1 MKLQFRV
8 LYRQFLFRMVDI
20 ELLSAHAQGD
30 MSKLFGQFAALLLF
44 ISLLFSVPALG
55 FVGANAPALEQL
67 LAAFSVEH
75 FLIATT
81 MLVVGL
87 FAVLSWDSTFPDR
100 RDVLILSPLPV
111 SALTFFLARVAAIAT
126 ALSLAVALLHVP
138 AGLAWPLGLN
148 YRSGAQTVPA
158 FTYDPPAGPVDAN
171 SLESMLSRE
180 LAGAQ
185 KPGGPLAP
193 GTGAGLAIGIV
204 KNGSRRV
211 FTFGTAKPNSMFE
224 IGSISKTFTGLLL
237 AQMVEQGKVR
247 LDEPVRELLPEGTV
261 AKPSGKEIT
270 LLDLATQ
277 QSGLPLMPGN
287 MNTVD
292 KDNPYSDYRAA
303 DLYDYLA
310 KRGVRKPAD
319 ARFLY
324 SNLGFGLLG
333 QALADRGGAAWPD
346 LVRSTI
352 SGPLGMT
359 ETVVSLSSDQ
369 QKQFIQGHD
378 GDHRPV
384 HAWDVAEGLAG
395 AGALR
400 SSVGD
405 MLTYLEANLH
415 PEKLGSATAGATSPR
430 ASLSTALR
438 RSHQLQADAGPRTRI
453 ALGWLYNADSGTYYH
468 SGGTG
473 GYSSYSCFNPKGDYA
488 VIVLLNSSPSLPFA
502 DLLGEHIRQRL
513 AGEPA
518 LSLGLLSIPA
528 SGGIS
533 RFFRLLAAYWITVLA
548 AGTFVFCC
556 VLGMQGLVAQL
567 LPRRWF
573 LRVSSFLQ
581 LAVIAAFVSVYFLH
595 PMLATPETILQAQ
608 SHGMLSWSPSYW
620 FLGFFQHLS
629 GSPAL
634 APLARRA
641 WIALAIAGCGA
652 AAVYLLS
659 YFRML
664 RRIVEEPDIV
674 PLARGSWLPG
684 VGSAF
689 GRAVVEFSMRTLMRS
704 RRHRV
709 ILAFYL
715 GTGLAITIYLLKG
728 AAAQLQSS
736 AASAS
741 GPWQQFE
748 LPLLAASI
756 VMMGCWIV
764 GTRAVF
770 SLPLDLRANWIF
782 RVVPLGGGQACM
794 AARRRSLFA
803 LSVAPVC
810 AASAVLFF
818 SIAPWRMAVEHLVV
832 LVLLSI
838 ILAELCLGG
847 EQRIPFTCS
856 YLPGKSNFHLT
867 FWLCVSLIVALI
879 RRAAEFEQHALEEPR
894 HYASLVGVLAILAI
908 LARWRNAAAT
918 LDEDAVQFEAEEN
931 DSILVLGL
939 HDAEFSSDRR
949 QSSF

>member
-8 LYRQFLFRMVDI
+8 LFRQFLFRMVDV

-44 ISLLFSVPALG
+44 LSLLFSIPALG
-55 FVGANAPALEQL
+55 FAGVNTPPLEQL

-111 SALTFFLARVAAIAT
+111 SARTFFLARVAAIAT

-148 YRSGAQTVPA
+148 YRANAQKIPA
-158 FTYDPPAGPVDAN
+158 LTYDPVVGPVDAN
-171 SLESMLSRE
+171 SLQSMLSRE
-180 LAGAQ
+180 LGGAQ
-185 KPGGPLAP
+185 RPGGPLAP
-193 GTGAGLAIGIV
+193 GTGAGLAIGV
-204 KNGSRRV
+204 LKHGSRRV
-211 FTFGTAKPNSMFE
+211 FTFGTAKPDSVFE

-270 LLDLATQ
+270 LLDLAMQ
-277 QSGLPLMPGN
+277 QSGLPLMPSN

-292 KDNPYSDYRAA
+292 KDNPYSEYRAA

-310 KRGVRKPAD
+310 KRGVGKPAD
-319 ARFLY
+319 AHFVY

-333 QALADRGGAAWPD
+333 RALAERGGATWPD

-352 SGPLGMT
+352 SGPLEMKD
-359 ETVVSLSSDQ
+359 TVVSLSPDQ
-369 QKQFIQGHD
+369 QDRFIQGHD
-378 GDHRPV
+378 GEHRPV
-384 HAWDVAEGLAG
+384 HAWDLADGLAG

-400 SSVGD
+400 STAGD

-415 PEKLGSATAGATSPR
+415 PEKLGPVPVGATPPR
-430 ASLSTALR
+430 ASLSAALQK
-438 RSHQLQADAGPRTRI
+438 SHQLQTDVGPRTRI
-453 ALGWLYNADSGTYYH
+453 ALAWLYSADSGTYYH

-518 LSLGLLSIPA
+518 LSLDLLSIPA

-533 RFFRLLAAYWITVLA
+533 RFFRLLAAYWITMLA

-567 LPRRWF
+567 LPRRLF

-581 LAVIAAFVSVYFLH
+581 LAAFAAFVSVYFLQ
-595 PMLATPETILQAQ
+595 PMLATPTTILEAQ

-620 FLGFFQHLS
+620 FLGFFQQLS

-641 WIALAIAGCGA
+641 WIALAIAGCGTA
-652 AAVYLLS
+652 AIYLLS

-664 RRIVEEPDIV
+664 RKIVEEPDIV

-684 VGSAF
+684 IGSAF
-689 GRAVVEFSMRTLMRS
+689 GRAVVQFSVRTLMRS

-715 GTGLAITIYLLKG
+715 GIGLAITIFLLKG
-728 AAAQLQSS
+728 SAAQLQSS
-736 AASAS
+736 AASAR
-741 GPWQQFE
+741 GPWQH
-748 LPLLAASI
+748 LSAPLLAASI
-756 VMMGCWIV
+756 VIMGCWIV

-782 RVVPLGGGQACM
+782 RIVPLGAGPACL
-794 AARRRSLFA
+794 AARRRALFA

-818 SIAPWRMAVEHLVV
+818 SIAPWRMAAGHVVV
-832 LVLLSI
+832 LGLLSI
-838 ILAELCLGG
+838 ILAELCLAG

-856 YLPGKSNFHLT
+856 YLPGKSKVHLA
-867 FWLCVSLIVALI
+867 FWISVGLIVAVI
-879 RRAAEFEQHALEEPR
+879 RRAAEFERQALDKPR
-894 HYASLVGVLAILAI
+894 NYALLVGSLAILAI

-918 LDEDAVQFEAEEN
+918 LDEDVVRFEAEEN

-939 HDAEFSSDRR
+939 HDAEFSSDR
-949 QSSF
+949 Q